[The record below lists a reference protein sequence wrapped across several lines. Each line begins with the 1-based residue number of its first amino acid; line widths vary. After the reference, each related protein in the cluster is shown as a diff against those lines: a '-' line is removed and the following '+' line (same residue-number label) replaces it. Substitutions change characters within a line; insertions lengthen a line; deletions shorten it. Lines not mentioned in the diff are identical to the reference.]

1 MIGASQ
7 IKASGRDCWLL
18 LFDTTAPKLAA
29 PLAQHVLTGKIT
41 FIKAIFLLKYSA
53 LLHYQNEQNYIG
65 LDPIVAT
72 TKSHI
77 AARKDAEGLE
87 HVILA
92 TVKQTTTKMKRK
104 FG

>member
-1 MIGASQ
+1 MKLGVKDTVIGASQ

-29 PLAQHVLTGKIT
+29 PLAQHVLT
-41 FIKAIFLLKYSA
+41 
-53 LLHYQNEQNYIG
+53 G